1 MNIGD
6 KLINFKLQGTNGE
19 WYSNYSLADRYA
31 LCIIFTSNT
40 CNVTKAYWKR
50 IFELYDRY
58 EQDSLGV
65 ILINS
70 NDATSDPN
78 ESLAGMR
85 QLLSQ
90 FKHEGILYLKDE
102 DQSVAKSFGAAKTP
116 EVFLFNSK
124 RELVYKGTIDDNW
137 ENETQVMMVYL
148 EDAVEFCLDGLD
160 IDYPEIP
167 VVGCDI
173 AWKK

>member
-19 WYSNYSLADRYA
+19 WYTNYSLADRYA
-31 LCIIFTSNT
+31 LCIIFMSNT
-40 CNVTKAYWKR
+40 CDIANSYWKR
-50 IFELYDRY
+50 IFNLYDSY
-58 EQDSLGV
+58 EEDNLGLM
-65 ILINS
+65 LINA

-90 FKHEGILYLKDE
+90 YRREDILYLKDE
-102 DQSVAKSFGAAKTP
+102 DQEVAKEFGATVTP
-116 EVFLFNSK
+116 EVFLFNSR
-124 RELVYKGTIDDNW
+124 RELVYRGIIDDNW
-137 ENETQVMMVYL
+137 ENQTQVMMVYL
-148 EDAVEFCLDGLD
+148 EDAIEYCLDGLD
-160 IDYPEIP
+160 IDYPEMP
-167 VVGCDI
+167 AVGCDI